1 MGSILDDARALADT
15 IRRDVDGVRAVV
27 DPAEAASN
35 RPCVLIA
42 PPTIDYIARANT
54 WPVVLLSSHPTG
66 SLAAL
71 AELDELLQA
80 VGAVLDVEHASP
92 ASYALTPE
100 TGTVP
105 AYLLRVTT

>member
-1 MGSILDDARALADT
+1 MGSILAAAEQLASTLTAAGITATTDPSKADT
-15 IRRDVDGVRAVV
+15 
-27 DPAEAASN
+27 N

-42 PPTIDYIARANT
+42 PPTMDYRARTNT
-54 WPVVLLSSHPTG
+54 WPVVLLSSRPTG

-71 AELDELLQA
+71 RELDQLLQA
-80 VGAVLDVEHASP
+80 VAPVLDVETATP

-100 TGTVP
+100 AGTVP

>member
-1 MGSILDDARALADT
+1 MGSIVADAKALAELIAD
-15 IRRDVDGVRAVV
+15 RAEVRATH
-27 DPAEAASN
+27 DPAKAETN
-35 RPCVLIA
+35 RPCVLVT
-42 PPTIDYIARANT
+42 PPSIDYSARTNT
-54 WPVVLLSSHPTG
+54 WSIALLSSKPTG

-80 VGAVLDVEHASP
+80 VLPVLDVETANP

-105 AYLLRVTT
+105 AYVLRITT

>member
-1 MGSILDDARALADT
+1 MGSIVAAAVALAAQLT
-15 IRRDVDGVRAVV
+15 AAGTKAYT
-27 DPAEAASN
+27 DPAKANTN

-42 PPTIDYIARANT
+42 PPTIDYSARANS
-54 WPVVLLSSHPTG
+54 WPVVLLSSKANG

-71 AELDELLQA
+71 RELDQLLQA
-80 VGAVLDVEHASP
+80 VAPVLDVESATP

-105 AYLLRVTT
+105 AYVLRVTT